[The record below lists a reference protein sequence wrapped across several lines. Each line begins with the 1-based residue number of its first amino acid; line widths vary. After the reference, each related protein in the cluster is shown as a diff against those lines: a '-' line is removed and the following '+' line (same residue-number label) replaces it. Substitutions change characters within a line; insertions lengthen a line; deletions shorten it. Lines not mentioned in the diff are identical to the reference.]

1 MFCLNNEEC
10 FYKKNGLD
18 EVDDQ
23 ILFFFFSKASKP
35 YKESKDLPNHGIDL
49 STLDTWLS
57 FAILD
62 AEYLMW
68 IFILNSQRLA
78 YKKFPAFETHFFIF
92 IS

>member
-49 STLDTWLS
+49 STLDT
-57 FAILD
+57 
-62 AEYLMW
+62 
-68 IFILNSQRLA
+68 
-78 YKKFPAFETHFFIF
+78 
-92 IS
+92 